1 MKFYEVSTFFC
12 RRVYYVHMSYV
23 VSNEFEELSSVQR
36 YFDNNFSSL
45 LTTLRKK
52 IATSLSSETNTKRKS
67 PFDNTVTDRLEIQYF
82 QKRISTTGVNLK
94 MM

>member
-1 MKFYEVSTFFC
+1 
-12 RRVYYVHMSYV
+12 MSLRHNV